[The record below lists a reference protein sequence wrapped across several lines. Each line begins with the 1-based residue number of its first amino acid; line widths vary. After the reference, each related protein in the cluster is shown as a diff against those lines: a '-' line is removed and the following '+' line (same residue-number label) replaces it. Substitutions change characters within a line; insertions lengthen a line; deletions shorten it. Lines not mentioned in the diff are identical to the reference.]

1 MMHEGGGEGVDKEER
16 TVWGGVKGG
25 LARWSIRWRAQE
37 GKISVGGGYCDGGE
51 KCFFGDGGRVQEV
64 TDRMVVED

>member
-51 KCFFGDGGRVQEV
+51 KCFLV
-64 TDRMVVED
+64 MVVEYRKSLIEWW